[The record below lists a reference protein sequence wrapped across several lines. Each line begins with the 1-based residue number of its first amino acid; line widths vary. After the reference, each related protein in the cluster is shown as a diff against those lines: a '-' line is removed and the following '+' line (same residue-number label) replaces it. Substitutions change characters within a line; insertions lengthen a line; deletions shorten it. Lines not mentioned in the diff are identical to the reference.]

1 MHTLSKTLLALTP
14 ALIALGSA
22 APAAAQSASGDAS
35 VTIIRPATI
44 TKNTNMVF
52 GTIIRP
58 TSGNGTVALSAA
70 ATTAR
75 SVTGD
80 VVALASTTPSAAKF
94 TIVGEGGQSMSV
106 SVPATFALNPTSG
119 AALTVTTSNN
129 IGSGVTLSNALGSEG
144 SFVLYVGG
152 SLPVT
157 ATTPT
162 GDYTGSFTVTA
173 SYN

>member
-1 MHTLSKTLLALTP
+1 MHFLSKTLLAVTP

-22 APAAAQSASGDAS
+22 APAAAQSATGDAS

-44 TKNTNMVF
+44 TANTDMVF

-58 TSGNGTVALSAA
+58 ATGNGTVVLSAA

-75 SVTGD
+75 SVTGG
-80 VVALASTTPSAAKF
+80 VVALASTTPTAAKF

-106 SVPATFALNPTSG
+106 SVPETFPLTPTSG
-119 AALTVTTSNN
+119 LDLTVTTSNN

-157 ATTPT
+157 DSTPT
-162 GDYTGSFTVTA
+162 GTYTGSFTVTA